1 MLRDIL
7 LGVGI
12 TLIALALILIGVDD
26 LTVVEKTDLNK
37 EKPDLNKTEILNRAR
52 EFGMFFPGEKNSD
65 KLSLNRENSKLDN
78 SDLPVKKDIPLVIEG
93 NKLNRT
99 EIINRASDMGMFFP
113 WKKSNQNTILNK
125 KNILEIDKLNEP
137 NSLTETEEVIR
148 LKIPSG
154 ISSREITDLLVEKK
168 LIKDRSSFIKLL
180 SKFDLEN
187 KVMSGTY
194 NFSPQTSPLKLLVVL
209 TTD

>member
-12 TLIALALILIGVDD
+12 TLITLALILIVFDN
-26 LTVVEKTDLNK
+26 LTVVEKTDLT
-37 EKPDLNKTEILNRAR
+37 KTEIINRAR
-52 EFGMFFPGEKNSD
+52 ELGMFFPGEKNSEE
-65 KLSLNRENSKLDN
+65 LSLKRETSLEARELDKSN
-78 SDLPVKKDIPLVIEG
+78 LAANEDALVVVEENDLS
-93 NKLNRT
+93 RT
-99 EIINRASDMGMFFP
+99 KIINKASDMGMFFP
-113 WKKSNQNTILNK
+113 WKKNKQNILLNQRTNLEINELNK
-125 KNILEIDKLNEP
+125 LD
-137 NSLTETEEVIR
+137 SLTEEVIT
-148 LKIPSG
+148 LEIPAG

-194 NFSPQTSPLKLLVVL
+194 SFSPQTSPLKLLVVL

>member
-12 TLIALALILIGVDD
+12 TLIALALILIGFDD
-26 LTVVEKTDLNK
+26 LTVVEET
-37 EKPDLNKTEILNRAR
+37 DLNKTEIINRAR
-52 EFGMFFPGEKNSD
+52 ELGMFFPGEKNNEE
-65 KLSLNRENSKLDN
+65 LSLNRETSLEISELNR
-78 SDLPVKKDIPLVIEG
+78 SDLAVNEYAPVVVEENDLSSTK
-93 NKLNRT
+93 
-99 EIINRASDMGMFFP
+99 IINKASDMGMFFP
-113 WKKSNQNTILNK
+113 WEKSNR
-125 KNILEIDKLNEP
+125 NILLNQRINLEINELNELD
-137 NSLTETEEVIR
+137 SVTKEAIR
-148 LKIPSG
+148 IEIPSG
-154 ISSREITDLLVEKK
+154 ISSREITDLLVEKE

-194 NFSPQTSPLKLLVVL
+194 SFSPQTSPLKLLVVL